1 MKVSENRTIDWVRY
15 GVLFMSVIFIIAGI
29 IKQEHLEVLQ
39 KAVKICLECIGI
51 G

>member
-1 MKVSENRTIDWVRY
+1 MKNKS
-15 GVLFMSVIFIIAGI
+15 VLFTRYSLLGLAVVLIAVGLL
-29 IKQEHLEVLQ
+29 KQEHIEVMQ

>member
-1 MKVSENRTIDWVRY
+1 MTRIKAVVLARY
-15 GVLFMSVIFIIAGI
+15 GFLAAAIALIAVGLARSE
-29 IKQEHLEVLQ
+29 QQEVLH

>member
-1 MKVSENRTIDWVRY
+1 MQKVKRLMFARLILLATSLGFIAL
-15 GVLFMSVIFIIAGI
+15 GVSKRESVI
-29 IKQEHLEVLQ
+29 VLQ

>member
-1 MKVSENRTIDWVRY
+1 MTRTKAMFLARY
-15 GVLFMSVIFIIAGI
+15 GFLAAAITLIAIGLARSE
-29 IKQEHLEVLQ
+29 QQEVLQ

>member
-1 MKVSENRTIDWVRY
+1 MKDKTILLMRY
-15 GVLFMSVIFIIAGI
+15 GLLGLAVVLIAAGLLR
-29 IKQEHLEVLQ
+29 QEHLEVLQ

>member
-1 MKVSENRTIDWVRY
+1 MKDKTILLMKY
-15 GVLFMSVIFIIAGI
+15 GLLGLAVVLIAAGLLR
-29 IKQEHLEVLQ
+29 QEHLEVLQ

>member
-1 MKVSENRTIDWVRY
+1 MLKRNRRLLLQAVCLTLGAGLCGIGLVR
-15 GVLFMSVIFIIAGI
+15 GEADI
-29 IKQEHLEVLQ
+29 VLQ